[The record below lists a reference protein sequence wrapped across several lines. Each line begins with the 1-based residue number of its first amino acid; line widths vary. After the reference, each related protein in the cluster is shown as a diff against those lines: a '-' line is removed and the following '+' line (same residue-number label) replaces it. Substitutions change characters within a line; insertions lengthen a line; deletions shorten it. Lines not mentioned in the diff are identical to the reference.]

1 MRRQFLALQGVAV
14 CLGGLLFGVVTSAP
28 AAASAPNLPNP
39 CSLVTVAQ
47 INTALQKSG
56 AHPTMSH
63 STYSAGTPYESKT
76 CMWKYG
82 STTATLNIY
91 DKSGGSG
98 GGPTKTTPEPSL
110 GPNGELS
117 QSTSPQ
123 YAGTSVSYTR
133 HNHHIGIYVNR
144 NVSGHRWVA
153 LGKDAYNR
161 T

>member
-1 MRRQFLALQGVAV
+1 MRRQFPVLLGVAV
-14 CLGGLLFGVVTSAP
+14 GLGGLVFGLVTSGP

-39 CSLVTVAQ
+39 CNLVTVTQ

-56 AHPTMSH
+56 AHPSMSH

-82 STTATLNIY
+82 STTVTLNIY

-98 GGPTKTTPEPSL
+98 GPPTKKTPEPSL

-117 QSTSPQ
+117 QSTSSKYP
-123 YAGTSVSYTR
+123 ATSVSYTR
-133 HNHHIGIYVNR
+133 HNHHVGIYVNR
-144 NVSGHRWVA
+144 DVSGRRWVA

>member
-1 MRRQFLALQGVAV
+1 MRRNFLVLRGAVACV
-14 CLGGLLFGVVTSAP
+14 GGLFFGVVASGP

-39 CSLVTVAQ
+39 CGLVTVAE
-47 INTALQKSG
+47 INTALQKAG
-56 AHPTMSH
+56 AHPAVSH
-63 STYSAGTPYESKT
+63 STYQAGSPYESKT

-82 STTATLNIY
+82 SITVTLNIY

-117 QSTSPQ
+117 QSTSSKYPST
-123 YAGTSVSYTR
+123 AVTYTR
-133 HNHHIGIYVNR
+133 HAHHVGIYVNR

>member
-1 MRRQFLALQGVAV
+1 MRSQFLRARGVAV
-14 CLGGLLFGVVTSAP
+14 CLGGLLFGIVTAGP
-28 AAASAPNLPNP
+28 AAAAAPNLPNP
-39 CSLVTVAQ
+39 CNLVTVTE

-56 AHPTMSH
+56 AHPSVSH
-63 STYSAGTPYESKT
+63 STYQPGSPYESKT

-82 STTATLNIY
+82 SITVTLNIY

-98 GGPTKTTPEPSL
+98 GPPTKTTPEPSL

-117 QSTSPQ
+117 QSTNSRYP
-123 YAGTSVSYTR
+123 GTSVSYTR
-133 HNHHIGIYVNR
+133 HNHHVGIYVNR
-144 NVSGHRWVA
+144 DVSGRRWVA